1 MGEGGGGGGGLT
13 VVVVGAGLAGLS
25 AAWELRQAGADV
37 IVLESGQRPG
47 GVTVTERPDGFVVEG
62 GPDGFLAAEPDIPAL
77 ASELGSADRLV
88 DQLATGSM
96 LWTGARLESL
106 AEGRAAELLGID
118 VQGHSDVG
126 AQHAAPLLS
135 GFRSFAGGMATIVEA
150 LVARLGAAVRTD
162 QGVTAVA
169 PSPRGWRLAVTGGST
184 YEAGGVVLA
193 VPAWVAARFLPAAG
207 AGGPGGGRELDQV
220 VYYPSITVS
229 LAYRADQIPA
239 RLEGTG
245 FVSAGDSGA
254 GVRACSYSWLKY
266 ANRAP
271 RGHALL
277 RAFVGPG
284 DGDPGARAHGELV
297 TILGLTGAP
306 LWTRAFHWPRGLP
319 RYKPGHAE
327 RVAHVRAQLARLAP
341 LELAGAAVD
350 GAGVSACVCSGRE
363 AARRLI
369 RRLAG

>member
-1 MGEGGGGGGGLT
+1 
-13 VVVVGAGLAGLS
+13 VGAGLAGLS

-37 IVLESGQRPG
+37 IVLESGRRPG

-77 ASELGSADRLV
+77 ARELGSADRLV

-106 AEGRAAELLGID
+106 AEGRAAELLGIQ
-118 VQGHSDVG
+118 VQTEG
-126 AQHAAPLLS
+126 ALDR
-135 GFRSFAGGMATIVEA
+135 GFRSFAGGMADIVEA

-193 VPAWVAARFLPAAG
+193 VPAWVAARFLAAAG

-254 GVRACSYSWLKY
+254 GVRACSYAWLKY

-284 DGDPGARAHGELV
+284 DGDPGARAHAELV
-297 TILGLTGAP
+297 TILGLRGAP